1 MDAED
6 IAMICRQTTY
16 TEEEA
21 IAKMKIHGDV
31 VKVLEDF
38 HGIHHKDTSKD
49 KISQSVNQ
57 AIYTELR
64 HFMDKCVQPST
75 VPQS

>member
-1 MDAED
+1 MDED
-6 IAMICRQTTY
+6 IGIICRQTTY

-21 IAKMKIHGDV
+21 AEQLKLHGGDI
-31 VKVLEDF
+31 VKVLEVF
-38 HGIHHKDTSKD
+38 HGIQHKDTSKE

-64 HFMDKCVQPST
+64 HFMDKSIQPST